1 MRYAIIS
8 DVHANLEAL
17 EAVLREIDSL
27 AADKILCL
35 GDVVG
40 YGANPNE
47 CTEIIRDR
55 SCVTLLG
62 NHDHAATGGTSIEW
76 FNPHARAAILWTKDV
91 LRADCT
97 EFLKNLPYTAS
108 IDGAYLVHA
117 NPSEPESWNYIF
129 EPTEALYEFR
139 CFGQSVCF
147 IGHSHFALYFVK
159 EGRSCRA
166 ALPTTFTLEQNK
178 RYIVNV
184 GSVGQPRDHISAAS
198 FATLDLPEGVV
209 EFHRV
214 EYDRRLAYEKILD
227 AGLPRFLAERLL
239 VGE

>member
-17 EAVLREIDSL
+17 EAVLKEIDSL
-27 AADKILCL
+27 TADRIVCL
-35 GDVVG
+35 GDTVG

-55 SCVTLLG
+55 AGVAVLG
-62 NHDHAATGGTSIEW
+62 NHDQAATDGTSVEW
-76 FNPHARAAILWTKDV
+76 FNTHARAAIIWTKEV
-91 LRADCT
+91 LKPECA

-108 IDGAYLVHA
+108 IDGARLVHA
-117 NPSEPESWNYIF
+117 NPSEPGGWNYIF
-129 EPTEALYEFR
+129 EPTEASYEFR
-139 CFGQSVCF
+139 CFDERVCF
-147 IGHSHFALYFVK
+147 IGHSHFPLFFVK
-159 EGRSCRA
+159 EGRSCKA
-166 ALPTTFTLEQNK
+166 VLPEPLKLEQDK

-184 GSVGQPRDHISAAS
+184 GSVGQPRDHVPAAS
-198 FATLDLPEGVV
+198 FATLDLPEGIV
-209 EFHRV
+209 EFRRV
-214 EYDRRLAYEKILD
+214 EYDRRLAYEKILK

>member
-17 EAVLREIDSL
+17 EAVLKHIDSL
-27 AADKILCL
+27 AVDKILCL

-47 CTEIIRDR
+47 CTEIIRNR
-55 SCVTLLG
+55 AAITLLG
-62 NHDHAATGGTSIEW
+62 NHDHAATGGTSIDW
-76 FNPHARAAILWTKDV
+76 FNPHARAAILWTQEV
-91 LRADCT
+91 LRPDCA
-97 EFLKNLPYTAS
+97 EFLKNLPYAAS
-108 IDGAYLVHA
+108 IDGAYVVHA

-139 CFGQSVCF
+139 CFGENICF
-147 IGHSHFALYFVK
+147 IGHSHFALFFVK
-159 EGRSCRA
+159 EGRSCRST
-166 ALPTTFTLEQNK
+166 LPAMFTLEQEK

-184 GSVGQPRDHISAAS
+184 GSVGQPRDRIPAAS

-209 EFHRV
+209 EFRRV
-214 EYDRRLAYEKILD
+214 DYDCRLASEKILK